1 MHHDCFAGC
10 TTHEKQGWLAINS
23 LIVLACLLGLWQAL
37 VVLNRVPPY
46 ILPGPFL
53 VGSAIHERLPSLLS
67 SLWITT
73 EEAAIGLIASIV
85 VGVAVAMIFAQ
96 WRGLRQLLYPYTIL
110 LQTVPIVAI
119 APLIILWVGAGIFAV
134 MVVTFIICL
143 APIIANT
150 TPGLISVDE
159 NLIHLFVMHKATP
172 AQLLFKLRLPNAL
185 PNLFT
190 GIRISAG
197 ISVIGGIT
205 GELFA
210 GSTRVGEGGLGY
222 AIIYANN
229 QMETSYMFALVF
241 AATVLGFTFFF
252 IVMFLEWLALHN
264 WHESSRAQTL
274 E

>member
-1 MHHDCFAGC
+1 MKKR
-10 TTHEKQGWLAINS
+10 TLLAINS
-23 LIVLACLLGLWQAL
+23 VLVLACLLGLWQA
-37 VVLNRVPPY
+37 VIWLNHLPAY
-46 ILPGPFL
+46 ILPGPFA
-53 VGSAIHERLPSLLS
+53 VISALRERYPSLLN

-73 EEAAIGLIASIV
+73 IEAAGGLVASIT
-85 VGVAVAMIFAQ
+85 VGIAVAMIFAQ
-96 WRGLRQLLYPYTIL
+96 WRWLRQTLYPYTIL

-119 APLIILWVGAGIFAV
+119 APLIINWAGAGIFAV
-134 MVVTFIICL
+134 TIVTFIICL

-150 TPGLISVDE
+150 TQGLISVDE
-159 NLIHLFVMHKATP
+159 NLIHLFVMHKASP
-172 AQLLFKLRLPNAL
+172 AQTLFKLRLPNAM

-222 AIIYANN
+222 AILYASN
-229 QMETSYMFALVF
+229 QMEIAYLFALVL
-241 AATVLGFTFFF
+241 AATVLGFSFFF
-252 IVMFLEWLALHN
+252 VVMFLEWLALHN
-264 WHESSRAQTL
+264 WHESSRAQAV

>member
-1 MHHDCFAGC
+1 M
-10 TTHEKQGWLAINS
+10 KKRWLALNS
-23 LIVLACLLGLWQAL
+23 VVVFACLLAIWSR
-37 VVLNRVPPY
+37 VVAFAHLPLY
-46 ILPGPFL
+46 ILPGPGAVANAL
-53 VGSAIHERLPSLLS
+53 RQQYPSLLS

-73 EEAAIGLIASIV
+73 GEAAGGLAASIV
-85 VGVAVAMIFAQ
+85 AGIAIAMIFAQ
-96 WRGLRQLLYPYTIL
+96 WRWLRQLVFPYTIL

-119 APLIILWVGAGIFAV
+119 APLIINWVGPGIFAV
-134 MVVTFIICL
+134 TIVTFIICL

-150 TPGLISVDE
+150 TQGLISVDE
-159 NLIHLFVMHKATP
+159 NLIHLFLMHKASP
-172 AQLLFKLRLPNAL
+172 AQILFKLRLPHAL

-197 ISVIGGIT
+197 ISVIGGLT

-229 QMETSYMFALVF
+229 QMETAYLFALVF
-241 AATVLGFTFFF
+241 AATVLGFSFFF

-264 WHESSRAQTL
+264 WHESSRPHTA